1 MRRLRTPFVVAAFAV
16 LLFAPGLS
24 WGVLHVDERTA
35 ERGWAVDDEAPL
47 GLLAEIHNII
57 APEGYRNLGY
67 PLFYAFASGAVYA
80 PYLGYLALTGKLSK
94 PSSHFPYGLAEP
106 TRTVR
111 VLAFLSKGLT
121 MLFAVGVLLGAWYF
135 ARAAWDPTTGL
146 LAATFVALTYPLG
159 YYARTGNVDVPMLAP
174 TVLALAAFAH
184 MVCSGITPRRAVA
197 LGIGVGLAL
206 ATKEAALGIF
216 LAFPLAVP
224 FIRRAGRPGEESAPG
239 VDWRSW
245 GIAATTAFL
254 ALGVGSGLFVDPD
267 RYLDHLR
274 FLVGRVDMLPESA
287 VLATSFPMTLSGHR
301 AYLAFLAEGLPATLT
316 LPGAILA
323 GMGLAWAGRR
333 SRRTLLLV
341 LPAATYLAFIFLL
354 LRVGQLRYLLPLAV
368 MLAIF
373 AAVGLVAGARA
384 GHPGIRAA
392 TVLLGCLALGTG
404 LLRHADLTHAM
415 LNDSRYEAE
424 RWLAAQL
431 RPGDRVEYFG
441 ATQKLPRMP
450 AGVEIARATRYRG
463 MFATYDTSAA
473 RSDEIFREWNQR
485 QPRFVLLIPD
495 HSSRSRGD
503 PFDATVPPALYR
515 ALESGEAPYRRVA
528 FFHTPPLFPF
538 ARRPPLDY
546 PSVNPPVRIYGR

>member
-1 MRRLRTPFVVAAFAV
+1 MRRLRTPLVIAAFAV
-16 LLFAPGLS
+16 LLFAPGIT

-47 GLLAEIHNII
+47 GLLAEIHNIV

-80 PYLGYLALTGKLSK
+80 PYLGYLAVTGKLQT

-111 VLAFLSKGLT
+111 VLALLSKGLT
-121 MLFAVGVLLGAWYF
+121 MLLAVAVVLGAWYF
-135 ARAAWDPTTGL
+135 ARTAWDPTTGV
-146 LAATFVALTYPLG
+146 LAAAFVALTYPLG

-174 TVLALAAFAH
+174 TALALAAYAY
-184 MVCSGITPRRAVA
+184 MVRDGITPRRAVA

-206 ATKEAALGIF
+206 ATKEAALGLF

-224 FIRRAGRPGEESAPG
+224 FIRPARHPGGAPG
-239 VDWRSW
+239 PAVDWRSW

-254 ALGVGSGLFVDPD
+254 ALGVGSGFFVDPG

-274 FLVGRVDMLPESA
+274 FLAGRVDMLPESA
-287 VLATSFPMTLSGHR
+287 VLTTSFPMTLAGHR
-301 AYLAFLAEGLPATLT
+301 DYLAFLAEGLPATLT
-316 LPGAILA
+316 LPGVILA
-323 GMGLAWAGRR
+323 GMGIAWAWRR
-333 SRRTLLLV
+333 STRTFLLV
-341 LPAATYLAFIFLL
+341 LPAVTYLAFIFLL

-368 MLAIF
+368 ILAIF
-373 AAVGLVAGARA
+373 AAVGLVAGARTR
-384 GHPGIRAA
+384 HPVVRGASI
-392 TVLLGCLALGTG
+392 LLGGLALGTG

-431 RPGDRVEYFG
+431 RPGDRIEYFG
-441 ATQKLPRMP
+441 ATQKLPRLP
-450 AGVEIARATRYRG
+450 TGVEIARATRYRG

-473 RSDEIFREWNQR
+473 RAEEIFGEWNQR

-495 HSSRSRGD
+495 HSTRSRGD
-503 PFDATVPPALYR
+503 PYDATVPPALYR

-538 ARRPPLDY
+538 VRRPPLDY
-546 PSVNPPVRIYGR
+546 PSVNPPVRIYAR